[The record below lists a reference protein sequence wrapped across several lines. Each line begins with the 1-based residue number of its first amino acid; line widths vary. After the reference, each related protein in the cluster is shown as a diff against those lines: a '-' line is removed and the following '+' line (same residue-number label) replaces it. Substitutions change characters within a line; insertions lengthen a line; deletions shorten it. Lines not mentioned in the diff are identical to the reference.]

1 MGYITCPKCG
11 TEYYLRH
18 IKYPVKDDG
27 GSVQCQGCKTTLYS
41 WGKGTDDYILVRAEE
56 EIERT
61 RQEDLIREKAP
72 ICDCGIKMVERNN
85 GKRSF
90 WGCANY
96 PNGCFRMCVWT
107 L

>member
-61 RQEDLIREKAP
+61 HRAELIFENRRFF
-72 ICDCGIKMVERNN
+72 GIKFRAELRNHTIL
-85 GKRSF
+85 RWMSF
-90 WGCANY
+90 
-96 PNGCFRMCVWT
+96 
-107 L
+107 